1 MSKEYLKQIR
11 EHEEQADKIRRDA
24 LAESKRIVSTATEEA
39 AALVERARTEAD
51 ASYRQALEAAAQE
64 AAGDYNKAMQLTAE
78 ECRTLL
84 AEAEK
89 NKPKAISVIVGK
101 VVN

>member
-11 EHEEQADKIRRDA
+11 EHEEQADRIRRDA
-24 LAESKRIVSTATEEA
+24 LTESKRIVGTATEEA
-39 AALVERARTEAD
+39 AQLVERVRAEAD
-51 ASYRQALEAAAQE
+51 ASYRQALDAAAAE
-64 AAGDYNKAMQLTAE
+64 AAGDYSKAMALTEE
-78 ECRTLL
+78 ECRALI